1 MSSYINRILVTG
13 GSGFIGANFIINQ
26 LSSTENVI
34 LNLDKLTYASSP
46 NSLRLVESNPNYK
59 FIKGDISDNNLVSKI
74 IFDFKPTY
82 LVNFAAESH
91 VDNSIKN
98 PKTFIDTN
106 VLGVFNLLFQ
116 SNKYFKQLSP
126 VKKEKFKFIHI
137 STDEVYG
144 SLNKG
149 DVSFTELNR
158 YNPSSP
164 YSASKAS
171 SDHLVLS
178 WFKTYNF
185 PTIVTNCSNNYGPL
199 QFPEKLVPMVILNC
213 LSETKIPIYG
223 DGSNIRDWIH
233 VNDHCDAIYRILL
246 KGKIG
251 EQYNIGSNNE
261 VKNIEIVKYICKI
274 LDSKIKRNNN
284 LKYFDLI
291 EYVEDRAGHD
301 FRYSIDNTKIK
312 EHTGW
317 APRIS
322 FNEGLVNTVDWY
334 INNQNWWKNI

>member
-1 MSSYINRILVTG
+1 MSIGINRILVTG
-13 GSGFIGANFIINQ
+13 GSGFIGSNFIVNQ
-26 LSSTENVI
+26 LLNTKNII

-46 NSLRLVESNPNYK
+46 NSLKAIENNSNYQ
-59 FIKGDISDNNLVSKI
+59 FIKGDIGDNDLVNKI

-82 LVNFAAESH
+82 LINFAAESH

-98 PKTFIDTN
+98 PRAFIDTN
-106 VLGVFNLLFQ
+106 ILGVFNLLLQ
-116 SNKYFKQLSP
+116 SNKYFDQLSLKE
-126 VKKEKFKFIHI
+126 KKEFKFLHI

-144 SLNKG
+144 SLNTE
-149 DVSFTELNR
+149 DLSFTELNR

-178 WFKTYNF
+178 WFKTYNL
-185 PTIVTNCSNNYGPL
+185 PTIVTNCSNNYGPF
-199 QFPEKLVPMVILNC
+199 QFPEKLIPMIILNC
-213 LSETKIPIYG
+213 LNQLKIPVYG

-233 VNDHCDAIYRILL
+233 VDDHCNAIYKILI

-261 VKNIEIVKYICKI
+261 VKNIDIVEYICDI
-274 LDSKIKRNNN
+274 LDDKVKRKNN
-284 LKYFDLI
+284 LKYFDLV
-291 EYVEDRAGHD
+291 EYVKDRAGHD
-301 FRYSIDNTKIK
+301 FRYSIDNAKIK

-317 APRIS
+317 IPRIS
-322 FNEGLVNTVDWY
+322 FKEGLMNTVDWY
-334 INNQNWWKNI
+334 IKNQGWWKNI

>member
-1 MSSYINRILVTG
+1 MDWYI
-13 GSGFIGANFIINQ
+13 S
-26 LSSTENVI
+26 
-34 LNLDKLTYASSP
+34 
-46 NSLRLVESNPNYK
+46 
-59 FIKGDISDNNLVSKI
+59 
-74 IFDFKPTY
+74 
-82 LVNFAAESH
+82 
-91 VDNSIKN
+91 
-98 PKTFIDTN
+98 KTFIDTN

-334 INNQNWWKNI
+334 INNQNWWKNIW